1 MCTYLER
8 AQTRGWPVKTS
19 STYNNFTTARAKET
33 NHLEPSQDAVSPIAY
48 DRPPSTPEKAEGIPG
63 YAAFRSNS
71 PNTEGRPGMA
81 RRAHIPGVHRENS
94 RLHDLSTWKEAQE
107 RTENGAVNARKKMA
121 SEVGLREGGDVSA
134 SPGASQTAVNQIVQE
149 NLGGRGLDIGGL
161 EGDVSMR
168 GARLVKGKGKGKE
181 KVAEVI
187 MYCDFDSY
195 FVFRRSKFRVMPD
208 FVSLPE
214 SVVWVSPR
222 LV

>member
-1 MCTYLER
+1 
-8 AQTRGWPVKTS
+8 
-19 STYNNFTTARAKET
+19 
-33 NHLEPSQDAVSPIAY
+33 
-48 DRPPSTPEKAEGIPG
+48 
-63 YAAFRSNS
+63 
-71 PNTEGRPGMA
+71 MA
-81 RRAHIPGVHRENS
+81 RRAHISRLHRENL
-94 RLHDLSTWKEAQE
+94 RLHDLSTWKAELKNLVAEAQE
-107 RTENGAVNARKKMA
+107 RTENGAVNARKKMV

-149 NLGGRGLDIGGL
+149 NLVGRGLDIGGL